1 MVPETVAPTF
11 VHYRSCSHPST
22 IRSKPPINNVFNV
35 RKNRKFSL
43 RPMVKKVMTMNADVK
58 KKSASYPKYNDDE
71 VSSRSSS
78 DKDQEQQRVFNP
90 SGYEAHLV
98 DSLEKDILLRN
109 PNVKWTN
116 VAGLQEAKT
125 ILQEAMVLPII
136 MPDFFKV
143 LRKSLLQIRRIF
155 RITWSIGMIQFSL
168 KKFKN
173 F

>member
-1 MVPETVAPTF
+1 M
-11 VHYRSCSHPST
+11 
-22 IRSKPPINNVFNV
+22 NNVFNV

-43 RPMVKKVMTMNADVK
+43 RPVVNKVMTMNADVK
-58 KKSASYPKYNDDE
+58 KKSPSYPKYDDE

-78 DKDQEQQRVFNP
+78 DKDHEQRVFNP

-143 LRKSLLQIRRIF
+143 LIKLLIF
-155 RITWSIGMIQFSL
+155 FCA
-168 KKFKN
+168 
-173 F
+173 